1 VRRHHPQLVL
11 TDLVMPEMTG
21 LDVLNRIMEFAPTT
35 DVVLMTAHYTTE
47 TAVQAIRN
55 GAADY
60 LEKPIRLPILR
71 ERVGRLIEDTR
82 RRQQLGSDA
91 EFEGLIGASLKMA
104 EMFARI
110 RRIAPHYRSA
120 LIQGATG
127 TGKDLVARALHARS
141 GVKGQYVVLNCSAVV
156 ETLFESELFGHVR
169 GAFTGADRDKPG
181 LFEAATDGTL
191 FLDEIGDMPIAT
203 QAKLL
208 RALQNQ
214 EIQRVGSLQ
223 TRKVNVR
230 VIAATHRN
238 LRQAVADR
246 LFREDLYYR
255 LAMVEIPVPSL
266 AERREDLPLLIRH
279 FVERFGQ
286 QYGKTI
292 RGVSPRT
299 RLVLERHNWP
309 GNVRELENAIG
320 HASMMA
326 ESDEIDVAD
335 LPAALLAEPST
346 LSSDAIPRSP
356 DQPSTLQED
365 ASLAEHERQLVVSAL
380 EKAQGNQSHAARALG
395 IGRDALRYKM
405 KKYGL
410 L

>member
-1 VRRHHPQLVL
+1 
-11 TDLVMPEMTG
+11 
-21 LDVLNRIMEFAPTT
+21 
-35 DVVLMTAHYTTE
+35 
-47 TAVQAIRN
+47 
-55 GAADY
+55 
-60 LEKPIRLPILR
+60 
-71 ERVGRLIEDTR
+71 
-82 RRQQLGSDA
+82 
-91 EFEGLIGASLKMA
+91 
-104 EMFARI
+104 
-110 RRIAPHYRSA
+110 
-120 LIQGATG
+120 
-127 TGKDLVARALHARS
+127 
-141 GVKGQYVVLNCSAVV
+141 
-156 ETLFESELFGHVR
+156 
-169 GAFTGADRDKPG
+169 
-181 LFEAATDGTL
+181 
-191 FLDEIGDMPIAT
+191 
-203 QAKLL
+203 
-208 RALQNQ
+208 
-214 EIQRVGSLQ
+214 
-223 TRKVNVR
+223 
-230 VIAATHRN
+230 
-238 LRQAVADR
+238 
-246 LFREDLYYR
+246 
-255 LAMVEIPVPSL
+255 MVEIPVPSL